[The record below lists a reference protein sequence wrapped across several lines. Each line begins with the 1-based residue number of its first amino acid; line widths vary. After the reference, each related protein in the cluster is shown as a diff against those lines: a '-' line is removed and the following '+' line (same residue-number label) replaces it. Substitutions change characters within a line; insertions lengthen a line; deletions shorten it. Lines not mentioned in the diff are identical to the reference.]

1 MNADLEAAIAEG
13 RRRMRQ
19 FEEKTSQQIDQF
31 DKEVDN
37 HHHILGHKYSSV
49 REDLKPVSAPLWGV
63 ILETS
68 SGHRIYK
75 DHVPFDLVQ
84 KCPRHCA
91 CTSHPSPSL
100 SSSTTSSYTPLPA
113 SYVPSSY
120 QSPSSSYAIPDPPIE
135 EPTIDSILSVE
146 SKTIMEGRRWGLNK
160 YVYDDDYVS
169 NAPYGIIMRK
179 PTPKPALIQED
190 SGEGLMARQQPNT
203 KLVSQY
209 WRRKWK
215 IPKDWWKYYIYFVL
229 LITIEYFV
237 FKW

>member
-19 FEEKTSQQIDQF
+19 FEEKTSEQIDQF

-37 HHHILGHKYSSV
+37 HHHVLGHKYSNV
-49 REDLKPVSAPLWGV
+49 VEDLKPVSAPLWGV
-63 ILETS
+63 VLETS

-75 DHVPFDLVQ
+75 DHVPFDLIQ
-84 KCPRHCA
+84 KCPRHCS
-91 CTSHPSPSL
+91 CTSHSSHL
-100 SSSTTSSYTPLPA
+100 NHSSSDSPTPSSSYKHLSA
-113 SYVPSSY
+113 SYVPSY
-120 QSPSSSYAIPDPPIE
+120 YNSPSSAYTIPDPPIE
-135 EPTIDSILSVE
+135 EPTIDSLISVQ

-169 NAPYGIIMRK
+169 NAPYGIIMKK

-190 SGEGLMARQQPNT
+190 SGEGRMAREQPNT

-215 IPKDWWKYYIYFVL
+215 IPKDW
-229 LITIEYFV
+229 
-237 FKW
+237 